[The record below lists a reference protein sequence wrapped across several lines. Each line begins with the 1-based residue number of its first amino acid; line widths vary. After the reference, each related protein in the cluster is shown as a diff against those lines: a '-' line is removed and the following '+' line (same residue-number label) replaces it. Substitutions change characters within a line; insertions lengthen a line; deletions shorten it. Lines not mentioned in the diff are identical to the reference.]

1 MKVSLIHS
9 IPQVNDVFGKLTLIE
24 RLPSSK
30 SRHKMWLCRC
40 ECGNTK
46 AVRQEA
52 LLGGR
57 VLGCGCQA
65 KNNIRKAIDA
75 CTTHGESKTRKHR
88 IWAMMLQRCEN
99 PNSTKYSLYG
109 GRGIK
114 VCEEWHT
121 YTAFRDWALSHGYAD
136 DLSIDRID
144 VNGNYEPSN
153 CRWATA
159 KEQSNNR
166 RNVI

>member
-1 MKVSLIHS
+1 MASHS
-9 IPQVNDVFGKLTLIE
+9 TPQAGEVFGKLTLIE
-24 RLPSSK
+24 PLPSCK

-40 ECGNTK
+40 ECGNEK

-52 LLGGR
+52 LLAGR
-57 VLGCGCQA
+57 IQACGCLS
-65 KNNIRKAIDA
+65 KSGIKKAIEA
-75 CTTHGESKTRKHR
+75 HTTHGESKTRLYR

-99 PNSTKYSLYG
+99 PNSTKYELYG
-109 GRGIK
+109 GRGIR
-114 VCEEWHT
+114 VCEEWHS
-121 YTAFRDWALSHGYAD
+121 YIAFRDWALCHRYAD

-153 CRWATA
+153 CRWATD

-166 RNVI
+166 RNVRK